1 MIMQRCIAFL
11 AWAIAAN
18 ANFEPGCSSNRRLSD
33 GSCIE
38 QRVSKAIMMLQ
49 SSDVATAGRLD
60 RGIPVSSSYD
70 YDRGFDEGL
79 QRQWGDDTEDVAIEA
94 ILQNSSDESDL
105 VSERD
110 GEPPTSPI
118 FAAMLKAIDSQR
130 SVLNLLGGAIIC
142 LLVFVSFLPNDVLFS
157 EPTATDRL
165 VELYSTYPGRAI
177 LYLLATS
184 MMFGFASGGETT
196 LTIFQES
203 AKQQLHASNVF
214 M

>member
-94 ILQNSSDESDL
+94 ILQNSSDESHL

-110 GEPPTSPI
+110 GETPTSPI
-118 FAAMLKAIDSQR
+118 
-130 SVLNLLGGAIIC
+130 
-142 LLVFVSFLPNDVLFS
+142 S

-203 AKQQLHASNVF
+203 AKQQLHASSVAMGRVGSCF
-214 M
+214 VVCYIFVPFFIRAQRSHGWG